1 MIYNKT
7 LWQECVAVHWV
18 NIHTCICIL
27 VQTMFW
33 PSDETNQKTV
43 EVFFIPADFKF
54 LLDISWSMNIFI
66 RCMHASKREEAV
78 CVGAVGKKW
87 DGFCPFWSGGQVW
100 ADNCRACAAET
111 DDYRVYCLSQAQSTL
126 PHVPDSAHSLPLDL
140 WGSVALSPSLRLHHG
155 HYIAW
160 ILSLICFLPSFHLM
174 CVLYFFSFATYTFL
188 YITVVHMYIQYISA
202 GHRVVYI
209 IIIILFQLK
218 SWFEINI
225 HFG

>member
-1 MIYNKT
+1 
-7 LWQECVAVHWV
+7 
-18 NIHTCICIL
+18 
-27 VQTMFW
+27 MFW
-33 PSDETNQKTV
+33 PSGETNEMTL

-54 LLDISWSMNIFI
+54 LLDMWGVNIFI

-100 ADNCRACAAET
+100 ADNCQAWAAET

-160 ILSLICFLPSFHLM
+160 ILSLICFLPCFHLM
-174 CVLYFFSFATYTFL
+174 CGLYFLSLTSSVFL
-188 YITVVHMYIQYISA
+188 
-202 GHRVVYI
+202 
-209 IIIILFQLK
+209 
-218 SWFEINI
+218 
-225 HFG
+225 